1 MWPSSQTSRIAEL
14 RSAANADA
22 STDGLHLAIPA
33 AFAGLRQA
41 LRSFTPRLHI
51 GDPLGFRSISLDL

>member
-1 MWPSSQTSRIAEL
+1 MWLSSQTSRHVEL

-22 STDGLHLAIPA
+22 PTDGLHLAIPA

-41 LRSFTPRLHI
+41 LRNFTPRLHI
-51 GDPLGFRSISLDL
+51 GDPLGYRPISLDL